1 METPANKYVSFL
13 VEAIVGIA
21 FIGIIAL
28 IVGTDL
34 NGPVGSAFK
43 NALDS
48 FFNNSAFTGVLGT
61 K

>member
-1 METPANKYVSFL
+1 MEVPSNKYVSFL
-13 VEAIVGIA
+13 AEAVVGIA
-21 FIGIIAL
+21 FIGIVAL

-34 NGPVGSAFK
+34 TGPVGSAFK
-43 NALDS
+43 NALDG